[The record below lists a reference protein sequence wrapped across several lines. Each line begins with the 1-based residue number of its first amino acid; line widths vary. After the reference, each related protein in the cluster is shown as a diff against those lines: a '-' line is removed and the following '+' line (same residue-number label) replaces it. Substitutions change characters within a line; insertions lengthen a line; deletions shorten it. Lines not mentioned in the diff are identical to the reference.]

1 MVLRNAEDRFNNAGL
16 DEKQLLCYFH
26 VIHFIWCQK
35 VKTKAVTLP
44 PTKHYRAGWEFEG
57 WVIKSIHFCER
68 SYLTISAGL

>member
-1 MVLRNAEDRFNNAGL
+1 MVLRTAEDRFNNAGL

-44 PTKHYRAGWEFEG
+44 PTKHYRAG
-57 WVIKSIHFCER
+57 
-68 SYLTISAGL
+68 